1 MFPKKMFPAALLGG
15 AAAVP
20 LLLAAP
26 PATGEEDPDDSAQVL
41 PEISVTAATRTERL
55 VENTPAST
63 EVITGKNIR
72 RSGATML
79 DEALQAESSLFTGA
93 DGNRFSIRGGGRAD
107 IIYMLD
113 GRRVSGTSGRGFELN
128 RIPVSHV
135 ERIEIV
141 KGPGS
146 VVYGSDAVAGVIN
159 VITRRPDAGFEGSVE
174 LQGGMPASADG
185 GERING
191 SLFLGGG
198 TRDTRFRLLAD
209 VLDREAYSEGAI
221 ADVRI
226 AEQGEQVRP
235 SESGALDDDH
245 AIQDRYAFDEDR
257 RESARVY
264 NLRAGVSHWF
274 TDDFNVEL
282 EAGLL
287 REERERRFLHER
299 PPVATGYTNN
309 NGDPVRALQ
318 FPAQRSE
325 DSERR
330 DLAVAAEW
338 FVTDTLELNYQAYES
353 KFEMDRSNTFLEAA
367 DFGFDATGDSEF
379 GPREVT
385 FTDRV
390 HDFAATWRP
399 DARHTVL
406 TGFEHK
412 HQTYR
417 DREPAHEPEDD
428 QWVGGVFL
436 QHEWAISERL
446 DLVYG
451 ARHDETSTEVDNTSL
466 QAGAVYRLAPE
477 ARLRVQYAEGFK
489 LPELRSFHV
498 DTLNPRGQRVLGA
511 HVVDPAV
518 GKTRHELDP
527 ETSRNAE
534 LGIAGDLR
542 LSDTTTGHYDVG
554 LFYTEFDDR
563 IAQTRGD
570 GDYRTFRNV
579 SNARSRGVETRL
591 GADFNSQVELRLGG
605 TWMDAID
612 RESGETLTDTPELTM
627 VASALWTPTE
637 ELRLQLRNRYVDEV
651 RVAGDEWDRS
661 FTLTSLNVEYAPAA
675 WEDVTLRGGI
685 DNLFDAD
692 NESSLAADPGRFLH
706 AGLRYD
712 F

>member
-1 MFPKKMFPAALLGG
+1 MFPRTAPVLLGSATVFHVLLAGPAAATASSDE
-15 AAAVP
+15 AAH
-20 LLLAAP
+20 
-26 PATGEEDPDDSAQVL
+26 VL
-41 PEISVTAATRTERL
+41 PPVSVTAATRTERL

-235 SESGALDDDH
+235 SESGTLEDDH

-299 PPVATGYTNN
+299 PPVATGYTRNS
-309 NGDPVRALQ
+309 GDPVQALQ
-318 FPAQRSE
+318 FPARQAE
-325 DSERR
+325 DSDRR

-338 FVTDTLELNYQAYES
+338 FVTDTLELNYQIYES
-353 KFEMDRSNTFLEAA
+353 RFEMDRSNTFLEAA

-390 HDFAATWRP
+390 HDFAAAWRP
-399 DARHTVL
+399 DTRHTVL

-417 DREPAHEPEDD
+417 DHEPAHEPEDE

-436 QHEWAISERL
+436 QHEWAVSDRL

-518 GKTRHELDP
+518 GKARHELDP
-527 ETSRNAE
+527 ETSRNTE

-542 LSDTTTGHYDVG
+542 LSDTTSGYYDVG
-554 LFYTEFDDR
+554 LFHTKFDDR
-563 IAQTRGD
+563 IAQTPGD
-570 GDYRTFRNV
+570 GNYRTFRNV
-579 SNARSRGVETRL
+579 SNARARGVETRL
-591 GADFNSQVELRLGG
+591 GAALGSQVELRLGA

-612 RESGETLTDTPELTM
+612 RDSGETLTDAPELTA

-637 ELRLQLRNRYVDEV
+637 TLQLQLRSRYVDEV
-651 RVAGDEWDRS
+651 HVGADEWERS
-661 FTLTSLNVEYAPAA
+661 YTLTSVNAVYTPMG
-675 WEDVTLRGGI
+675 WEGVTLRGGI
-685 DNLFDAD
+685 DNLFDTD
-692 NESSLAADPGRFLH
+692 NDSSLRADPGRFLH

>member
-1 MFPKKMFPAALLGG
+1 MFPRTAPVLLGSATVFHVLLAGPAAATASSDE
-15 AAAVP
+15 AAH
-20 LLLAAP
+20 
-26 PATGEEDPDDSAQVL
+26 VL
-41 PEISVTAATRTERL
+41 PPVSVTAATRTERL

-107 IIYMLD
+107 IVYMLD
-113 GRRVSGTSGRGFELN
+113 GRRISGTSGRGFELN

-235 SESGALDDDH
+235 SESGTLEDDH

-299 PPVATGYTNN
+299 PPVATGYTRNS
-309 NGDPVRALQ
+309 GDPVQALQ
-318 FPAQRSE
+318 FPARQAE
-325 DSERR
+325 DSDRR

-338 FVTDTLELNYQAYES
+338 FVTDTLELNYQIYES
-353 KFEMDRSNTFLEAA
+353 RFEMDRSNTFLQAA

-390 HDFAATWRP
+390 HDFAAAWRP
-399 DARHTVL
+399 DTRHTVL

-417 DREPAHEPEDD
+417 DHEPAHEPEDE

-436 QHEWAISERL
+436 QHEWAVSDRL

-518 GKTRHELDP
+518 GKARHELDP
-527 ETSRNAE
+527 ETSRNTE

-542 LSDTTTGHYDVG
+542 LSDTTSGYYDVG
-554 LFYTEFDDR
+554 LFHTKFDDR
-563 IAQTRGD
+563 IAQTPGD
-570 GDYRTFRNV
+570 GNYRTFRNV
-579 SNARSRGVETRL
+579 SNARARGVETRL
-591 GADFNSQVELRLGG
+591 GAALGSQVELRLGA

-612 RESGETLTDTPELTM
+612 RDSGETLTDAPELTA

-637 ELRLQLRNRYVDEV
+637 ALQLQLRSRYVDEV
-651 RVAGDEWDRS
+651 HVGADEWERS
-661 FTLTSLNVEYAPAA
+661 YTLTSVNAVYTPMG
-675 WEDVTLRGGI
+675 WEGVTLRGGI
-685 DNLFDAD
+685 DNLFDTD
-692 NESSLAADPGRFLH
+692 NDSSLRADPGRFLH